1 MLLNLKNKNKKLSLK
16 KLDFKT
22 IHEYFNQIWLE
33 HSKNNMY
40 SSISP
45 SYKLRQSSIKSNMI
59 QEILASNS
67 MNNYIFIH
75 KNRRYKKKPFKRI
88 ARSRRIYNK
97 INSNFK
103 FNRVN
108 NVFKRRLLLRFR
120 IRNINPIRAFYFNV
134 SIINSNVFRSS
145 IKISRNFI
153 LRKKRYR
160 FARRSRKKKIL
171 LIKSKS
177 IRNNYFLTKKKK
189 IRLFKIRRLRN
200 SLLSKNKHVHL
211 DSKNKTTSS
220 LYRSV
225 KSYKLAYNSRVPSPL
240 KFPRSSFFLRKYKK
254 LRRYIRLKKLKLNKK
269 KMYTNSF
276 KFKILEKKTV
286 STESAKN
293 IKSNILNYRKN
304 LKKDKPYFKLSK
316 LSLKISNL
324 IGSTKLSYLSI
335 FLKYRL
341 LILNLNFKSEKFLM
355 KKLLFSFLKPNEA
368 KKSIMN
374 RRKKIQVSRLYR
386 KIKQSQVAS
395 NTLMLSKSKLTLIT
409 NKMYNSSTNSHFKTY
424 TTRTKNS
431 YELFLPR
438 VKFKPGYQR
447 LWRQSRK
454 AMADNIGLKYIYQKQ
469 MTKYMLRLSRRVY
482 SYSFAMSESSVDK
495 AILYSRLL
503 PDLKTINDFLSNGL
517 ISLNGWQI
525 NNLKSF
531 VLQGDFIQLTISKW
545 LSIYFRWLVTWAKVN
560 KAKFKNLVFRKGL
573 ASSYKLMKQRK
584 QRSQYVPLWV
594 YNSRFDISDIKPNFE
609 VDYFTMS
616 SVMLY
621 EPLLIDYYTPDDLP
635 DHRHYIYRLYNWKYI
650 T

>member
-1 MLLNLKNKNKKLSLK
+1 M
-16 KLDFKT
+16 
-22 IHEYFNQIWLE
+22 
-33 HSKNNMY
+33 
-40 SSISP
+40 
-45 SYKLRQSSIKSNMI
+45 
-59 QEILASNS
+59 
-67 MNNYIFIH
+67 
-75 KNRRYKKKPFKRI
+75 

-97 INSNFK
+97 VNNNFK
-103 FNRVN
+103 LNKINFI
-108 NVFKRRLLLRFR
+108 FKRRLLLRFR
-120 IRNINPIRAFYFNV
+120 IKNMNPVRSFYFNL
-134 SIINSNVFRSS
+134 SIMNSNLLKSS
-145 IKISRNFI
+145 IKISRNF
-153 LRKKRYR
+153 LSRKKRYK
-160 FARRSRKKKIL
+160 FIRRSRKKKLL

-177 IRNNYFLTKKKK
+177 LRNSYFITKKKK
-189 IRLFKIRRLRN
+189 LRLFNIRNLRN
-200 SLLSKNKHVHL
+200 SLLAKSSRNNL
-211 DSKNKTTSS
+211 NDRNTLTNS
-220 LYRSV
+220 LY
-225 KSYKLAYNSRVPSPL
+225 KSSKLYKLPSKPRVSTFL
-240 KFPRSSFFLRKYKK
+240 KFYKPLWFTRKYRKLRKYM
-254 LRRYIRLKKLKLNKK
+254 RLKKLKLNRKK
-269 KMYTNSF
+269 LYSNSF
-276 KFKILEKKTV
+276 KFRPFEKTQINSDNTINNKFRINSYEKK
-286 STESAKN
+286 
-293 IKSNILNYRKN
+293 SNLS
-304 LKKDKPYFKLSK
+304 KPYFKLSK
-316 LSLKISNL
+316 LSLKISNI

-386 KIKQSQVAS
+386 KIKHSKVAS
-395 NTLMLSKSKLTLIT
+395 NSLILSKPKLTLLT
-409 NKMYNSSTNSHFKTY
+409 DKTYNSLNTTYFKTH
-424 TTRTKNS
+424 TMRTKNS

-447 LWRQSRK
+447 IWRQSRK

-469 MTKYMLRLSRRVY
+469 MTKYMLRLSRRIY
-482 SYSFAMSESSVDK
+482 SYSFAMSESSIDK

-503 PDLKTINDFLSNGL
+503 PDLKTITDFLSNGL

-531 VLQGDFIQLTISKW
+531 VIQGDFIQLTISKW

>member
-1 MLLNLKNKNKKLSLK
+1 MG
-16 KLDFKT
+16 
-22 IHEYFNQIWLE
+22 

-75 KNRRYKKKPFKRI
+75 KNRRSKKKPFKRI

-108 NVFKRRLLLRFR
+108 NVSKRRLLLRFR

-153 LRKKRYR
+153 LRKKRDW
-160 FARRSRKKKIL
+160 FTRRSRKKKIL
-171 LIKSKS
+171 LIKS
-177 IRNNYFLTKKKK
+177 
-189 IRLFKIRRLRN
+189 RRLRN

-355 KKLLFSFLKPNEA
+355 KKLL
-368 KKSIMN
+368 
-374 RRKKIQVSRLYR
+374 
-386 KIKQSQVAS
+386 
-395 NTLMLSKSKLTLIT
+395 
-409 NKMYNSSTNSHFKTY
+409 
-424 TTRTKNS
+424 
-431 YELFLPR
+431 
-438 VKFKPGYQR
+438 
-447 LWRQSRK
+447 
-454 AMADNIGLKYIYQKQ
+454 
-469 MTKYMLRLSRRVY
+469 
-482 SYSFAMSESSVDK
+482 
-495 AILYSRLL
+495 
-503 PDLKTINDFLSNGL
+503 
-517 ISLNGWQI
+517 
-525 NNLKSF
+525 
-531 VLQGDFIQLTISKW
+531 
-545 LSIYFRWLVTWAKVN
+545 
-560 KAKFKNLVFRKGL
+560 
-573 ASSYKLMKQRK
+573 
-584 QRSQYVPLWV
+584 
-594 YNSRFDISDIKPNFE
+594 
-609 VDYFTMS
+609 
-616 SVMLY
+616 
-621 EPLLIDYYTPDDLP
+621 
-635 DHRHYIYRLYNWKYI
+635 
-650 T
+650 